1 MKKLQTLSGELNA
14 EIERAR
20 KTYKFQEQL
29 TKKLDAHTG
38 DFTEHTIL
46 EIVLWKVN
54 RYPAITPEIINEI
67 NELKN
72 NYSEEKGR
80 KLLRRLLEKD
90 VKGFDLPMASTL
102 LRFALPDKFQI
113 IDQRVFRFITM
124 DKDKFI
130 MPYNIDAKV
139 ELYFKYLKDLREACE
154 KYNIPF
160 SESDRLLYQMDKNL
174 NADSPI
180 KY

>member
-1 MKKLQTLSGELNA
+1 MKKLQTLFEDLSA
-14 EIERAR
+14 EIEKAE
-20 KTYKFQEQL
+20 KTYKYQDQL

-54 RYPAITPEIINEI
+54 RYPSVTAEIINEI

-72 NYSEEKGR
+72 NYSEDKGR

-102 LRFALPDKFQI
+102 LRFAVADKFQI
-113 IDQRVFRFITM
+113 IDQRVYRFIMPET
-124 DKDKFI
+124 DKFI
-130 MPYNIDAKV
+130 MPYNIEAKV
-139 ELYFKYLKDLREACE
+139 ELYFDYLKKLRIACD

-160 SESDRLLYQMDKNL
+160 SMSDRILYQMDKNL
-174 NADSPI
+174 NVNFPI

>member
-1 MKKLQTLSGELNA
+1 MRKLQTLSGELNA

-54 RYPAITPEIINEI
+54 RYPSITSDILDQINV
-67 NELKN
+67 LKN
-72 NYSEEKGR
+72 DYSEEGAR
-80 KLLRRLLEKD
+80 KLLKRLLEKD
-90 VKGFDLPMASTL
+90 VKGFDLPMASTV
-102 LRFALPDKFQI
+102 LRFALPEKFQI
-113 IDQRVFRFITM
+113 IDQRVFRFIM
-124 DKDKFI
+124 PEYNKFK
-130 MPYNIDAKV
+130 MPYKIEEKV
-139 ELYFKYLKDLREACE
+139 ELYFDYLEKLRQSCE
-154 KYNIPF
+154 EYNIPF
-160 SESDRLLYQMDKNL
+160 SISDRILYQMDKNL
-174 NADSPI
+174 NGHIPI